1 MEFDPKEAILH
12 HEEGV
17 DLIPVQPQ
25 YYAAD
30 GFMKLLKV
38 VKGIHQRLNPDLQ
51 IERMQCKGKIKP
63 KLYLCCFIKKGKQ

>member
-51 IERMQCKGKIKP
+51 IERMQCKWKIKP
-63 KLYLCCFIKKGKQ
+63 ELYLCCFIKKGKQ